1 MSDVDSLQIG
11 IVADCSKAEQEIDK
25 LVNKMLL
32 LQKTMFS
39 LGNTKMNIAPATNIV
54 NGNNNIINNIQRI
67 KQANQGFQSLFNT
80 INSGSRKSNSGI
92 KSLTSSFFK
101 MSGVLYL
108 FKKFTG
114 GISSSIKYA
123 SDLVEVQ
130 NVVDNVFGDATQKV
144 EDFSK
149 NSIKNFGMSKLT
161 TKEIASE
168 YQAMANAMGITNEQV
183 QKSNSSWSL
192 ADTEVNKTADAYNNA
207 AGSVADMSL
216 NLTKLAADMGSFYNK
231 DYKDIGSQI
240 ASGVL
245 SGQSRS
251 LRAYGLDLTQA
262 TLKEFAMSQGLNS
275 NVKDMTQA
283 EKTMLRYQYVM
294 AHTKNIQGDFL
305 RTSMSWSNVVRVLG
319 QNFQDLGATIGGIGI
334 NAFRPLLI
342 GINNAILKLNEF
354 AIVVSNSL
362 GKIFGWKYVGG
373 GGSASTELEDMA
385 DSADGLA
392 GGLGNAADNAKK
404 LKSQLQGFDQLNV
417 LSSDSGNGSGGS
429 GSGGASGGSGGASS
443 SNNGGWE
450 RTESLFDSDL
460 DTLGKLG
467 SYISDKLANSL
478 ESIDWDSIYQGARN
492 FGKGLAD
499 FLNGLITPRLFY
511 DTGMTIASS
520 LNTAIYG
527 SLEFAENFDFRNFGS
542 SIASAINGF
551 FQNFDFGALAET
563 LNVWVDGIE
572 DTIAEA
578 VNDIEWK
585 NAFSKIGEF
594 LGSLDADTWLAIIG
608 IANFAKMKSG
618 FKSSITKNL
627 NISGLVITISG
638 VSLSY
643 TNAKEGDLADS
654 LIADVMNGIGATMV
668 SGSWKIGA
676 VSLIISIIGSVLIW
690 DRNTRNEKGQ
700 SPIQE
705 IFSNIKDRFTLPGSD
720 TSMDF
725 NGNEITL
732 KTTLSWKIKTI
743 KWDIEDAFDSFTK
756 AVKTGWKK
764 FWLDMAYDAS
774 EMIQPLLDKIADI
787 GEATGLMKEE
797 TVENL
802 RGFHDGVAEYVN
814 KSKQELDGYKNKTQE
829 VNNTTKITTSDMS
842 GLYAGWYGNM
852 SRSLQDSRN
861 SLNNYE
867 NSVNQAKNTTSTS
880 TTNMSGLY
888 AGWYSNMSNSLQQSR
903 NALNGYETSMKN
915 ARGTTSTETSNMS
928 NLYAGW
934 YSNMFS
940 YLGQS
945 KNSLAG
951 YEGALKGAKN
961 TTSTETTNIS
971 NLYSGLYRNISSNM
985 SAGSTS
991 VKNLGDENT
1000 KTKGKVDDLM
1010 KKSNQT
1016 FNIKTGSGFSS
1027 LSKVLSGI
1035 TGGLSSIFGYSG
1047 KTLNLNLGKKA
1058 EGGAYYDGTWHAIP
1072 QYASGG
1078 SPSHGT
1084 MFIAGERGAEAVG
1097 HINGRTEVLNQSQ
1110 MASVMYDAVLSGM
1123 SAAMARQG
1131 TNRVEVVLQGDA
1143 KGIFNVVRKEDRQ
1156 YKNQNGHSAFG
1167 Y

>member
-25 LVNKMLL
+25 LANKMLL

-39 LGNTKMNIAPATNIV
+39 LGNTKMNIASATNIV

-92 KSLTSSFFK
+92 KSLTSSFLK

-429 GSGGASGGSGGASS
+429 GSGGASGGSGGAGS

-450 RTESLFDSDL
+450 RTESLFESDL

-467 SYISDKLANSL
+467 SYISDKLASSL

-511 DTGMTIASS
+511 D
-520 LNTAIYG
+520 
-527 SLEFAENFDFRNFGS
+527 
-542 SIASAINGF
+542 
-551 FQNFDFGALAET
+551 
-563 LNVWVDGIE
+563 
-572 DTIAEA
+572 
-578 VNDIEWK
+578 
-585 NAFSKIGEF
+585 
-594 LGSLDADTWLAIIG
+594 
-608 IANFAKMKSG
+608 
-618 FKSSITKNL
+618 
-627 NISGLVITISG
+627 
-638 VSLSY
+638 
-643 TNAKEGDLADS
+643 
-654 LIADVMNGIGATMV
+654 
-668 SGSWKIGA
+668 
-676 VSLIISIIGSVLIW
+676 
-690 DRNTRNEKGQ
+690 
-700 SPIQE
+700 
-705 IFSNIKDRFTLPGSD
+705 
-720 TSMDF
+720 
-725 NGNEITL
+725 
-732 KTTLSWKIKTI
+732 
-743 KWDIEDAFDSFTK
+743 
-756 AVKTGWKK
+756 
-764 FWLDMAYDAS
+764 
-774 EMIQPLLDKIADI
+774 
-787 GEATGLMKEE
+787 
-797 TVENL
+797 
-802 RGFHDGVAEYVN
+802 
-814 KSKQELDGYKNKTQE
+814 
-829 VNNTTKITTSDMS
+829 
-842 GLYAGWYGNM
+842 
-852 SRSLQDSRN
+852 
-861 SLNNYE
+861 
-867 NSVNQAKNTTSTS
+867 
-880 TTNMSGLY
+880 
-888 AGWYSNMSNSLQQSR
+888 
-903 NALNGYETSMKN
+903 
-915 ARGTTSTETSNMS
+915 
-928 NLYAGW
+928 
-934 YSNMFS
+934 
-940 YLGQS
+940 
-945 KNSLAG
+945 
-951 YEGALKGAKN
+951 
-961 TTSTETTNIS
+961 
-971 NLYSGLYRNISSNM
+971 
-985 SAGSTS
+985 
-991 VKNLGDENT
+991 
-1000 KTKGKVDDLM
+1000 
-1010 KKSNQT
+1010 
-1016 FNIKTGSGFSS
+1016 
-1027 LSKVLSGI
+1027 
-1035 TGGLSSIFGYSG
+1035 
-1047 KTLNLNLGKKA
+1047 
-1058 EGGAYYDGTWHAIP
+1058 
-1072 QYASGG
+1072 
-1078 SPSHGT
+1078 
-1084 MFIAGERGAEAVG
+1084 VG
-1097 HINGRTEVLNQSQ
+1097 
-1110 MASVMYDAVLSGM
+1110 
-1123 SAAMARQG
+1123 
-1131 TNRVEVVLQGDA
+1131 
-1143 KGIFNVVRKEDRQ
+1143 
-1156 YKNQNGHSAFG
+1156 
-1167 Y
+1167 